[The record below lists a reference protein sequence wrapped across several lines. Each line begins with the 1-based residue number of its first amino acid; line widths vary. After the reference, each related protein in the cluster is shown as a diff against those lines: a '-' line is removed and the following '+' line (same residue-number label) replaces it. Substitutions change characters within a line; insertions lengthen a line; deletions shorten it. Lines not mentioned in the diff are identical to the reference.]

1 MDDTQTPSTKRSD
14 YIASPVSKD
23 AFMQVLRAIDQST
36 HGFAQNMGNS
46 MIIALKEDDGNR
58 IVFEMPAAGN
68 LPVGE
73 RVEIFSSYNEL
84 NYLTGEYS
92 SLNVSADDRA
102 ALAALAAR
110 IAALW
115 ALRSQGDAAL
125 VESQIAELAAER
137 KALRLR
143 LRIEVPFVLPIPDP
157 GLLVPLEREAPPALV
172 HQQPAWLVHQQPAAW
187 LAQPGLPAR
196 TRSRC

>member
-1 MDDTQTPSTKRSD
+1 MAQHTDRRYEEELTRLRQL
-14 YIASPVSKD
+14 
-23 AFMQVLRAIDQST
+23 VLA
-36 HGFAQNMGNS
+36 MG
-46 MIIALKEDDGNR
+46 G
-58 IVFEMPAAGN
+58 
-68 LPVGE
+68 
-73 RVEIFSSYNEL
+73 
-84 NYLTGEYS
+84 
-92 SLNVSADDRA
+92 
-102 ALAALAAR
+102 
-110 IAALW
+110 
-115 ALRSQGDAAL
+115 L